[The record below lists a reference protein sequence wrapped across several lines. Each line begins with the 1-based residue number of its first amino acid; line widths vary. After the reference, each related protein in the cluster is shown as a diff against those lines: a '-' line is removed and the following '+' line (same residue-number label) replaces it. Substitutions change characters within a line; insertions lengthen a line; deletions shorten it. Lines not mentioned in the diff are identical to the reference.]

1 MKHWWIIL
9 VFVSGLMPGQ
19 NVRLPLKADW
29 QFRQKG
35 TQAFHPARVPG
46 TVHTDLLRNGLIKDP
61 FYGTNEAG
69 VQWIEQEDWEYST
82 SFEADQE
89 ILKHAHVEL
98 TFEGLDTYARV
109 FLNDRLI
116 LTGNNMFRYWTVDIR
131 QQLKPGKNNL
141 RVLFESAVKKGKAEA
156 AALPYTLPG
165 DEKVFTRKAQYQYG
179 WDWGPRLVTCG
190 IYKPVYLN
198 GWDDVRIKDLHYF
211 IQELHDSAARIGFV
225 TETEST
231 KDMSLEVGLQLGLND
246 DPANNQPRKAY
257 TLHIRK
263 GTQCDTVYYT
273 IPKPELWYTN
283 GLGKANLYHAT
294 LSIKRSGKLL
304 DQRSLAIGLKRLEL
318 VREKDAFGESFF
330 FRLNGKP
337 VFMKGANY
345 IPQHSFVTELRDS
358 NYKGLVK
365 LAKDAN
371 MNMLRVW
378 GGGLYEDEAFY
389 EQCDRNGI
397 LVWQDLM
404 FACAMYPGD
413 TAFVENVK
421 QEVAQQARRLR
432 NHTCLALWCG
442 NNEIDE
448 GWHNWGWQKQYKYS
462 AKDSTLIWNNYT
474 HLFHEAIPG
483 ILKQYDPHTAYWP
496 SSPSIGWGRKESL
509 VQGDAHYWGVW
520 WGMEPFDV
528 YEKKTGRF
536 MSEYGFQGMPSV
548 ALFKTF
554 CDTNDLHLNSAALKA
569 HQKHPTG
576 YQTIQTYMERD
587 YPVPSEF
594 EKLIYVSQLLQRDA
608 MKTAIE
614 AHRRAK
620 PYCMGTL
627 YWQLND
633 CWPVTSWSALDN
645 SSRPKALYYETKK
658 LFGDVSV
665 SVYKNGTDYEV
676 FVISDKATT
685 DQGVFR
691 MTLKNTKGDTLLH
704 KQNTLFIGANSSVI
718 HTRLKESELKGLS
731 KQELY
736 LSCSIRDA
744 SGNTITQNQFF
755 FVKPKELLLYDP
767 GISIAFSKEKDTLC
781 ISARHFVKDLYLFSD
796 QQELDLS
803 DNFINIEPGQ
813 TVKLS
818 MGQKLKPGTEL
829 KYFSLYHCSVSK

>member
-9 VFVSGLMPGQ
+9 VFVSEFLTGQ
-19 NVRLPLKADW
+19 NLSLPLKTGW
-29 QFRQKG
+29 HFRQKG
-35 TQAFHPARVPG
+35 KDVSYPASVPG

-61 FYGTNEAG
+61 FYGTNEAS
-69 VQWIEQEDWEYST
+69 VQWVEQEDWEYST
-82 SFEADQE
+82 SFEVGTGL
-89 ILKHAHVEL
+89 LKYHHVEL
-98 TFEGLDTYARV
+98 TFDGLDTYATV
-109 FLNDRLI
+109 FLNGQLI
-116 LTGNNMFRYWTVDIR
+116 LTCNNMFRSWTTDIKK
-131 QQLKPGKNNL
+131 QLKPGKNTL
-141 RVLFESAVKKGKAEA
+141 RIVFESAVKKGKAKA

-198 GWDDVRIKDLHYF
+198 CWNDVRLNDLSYF
-211 IQELHDSAARIGFV
+211 IQTLHDSVANIGFA

-231 KDMSLEVGLQLGLND
+231 KDLNLELELHLGLND
-246 DPANNQPRKAY
+246 TSAKAFQKSY
-257 TLHIRK
+257 TLTIKKGIQRDTFYYSIRK
-263 GTQCDTVYYT
+263 PQ
-273 IPKPELWYTN
+273 LWYSN
-283 GLGKANLYHAT
+283 GLGKANLYHARLHT
-294 LSIKRSGKLL
+294 VHQGKTV
-304 DQRSLAIGLKRLEL
+304 DQTSLAIGLKQLEL

-330 FRLNGKP
+330 FRLNGEP

-358 NYKGLVK
+358 NYKRIVK

-378 GGGLYEDEAFY
+378 GGGLYEDDAFY
-389 EQCDRNGI
+389 EQCDQNGI
-397 LVWQDLM
+397 LVWQDFM

-421 QEVAQQARRLR
+421 QEVAQQASRLR
-432 NHTCLALWCG
+432 NHPCLALWCG

-448 GWHNWGWQKQYKYS
+448 GWHNWGWQKQYNYS
-462 AKDSTLIWNNYT
+462 AKDSALIWNNYKT
-474 HLFHEAIPG
+474 LFQQAIPG

-520 WGMEPFDV
+520 WGMESFEV

-536 MSEYGFQGMPSV
+536 MSEYGFQGMPSLD
-548 ALFKTF
+548 LFKTF
-554 CDTNDLHLNSAALKA
+554 CDSSERHLSSATVKA

-587 YPVPSEF
+587 YPVPAGF
-594 EKLIYVSQLLQRDA
+594 EKFIYVSQLLQRDA
-608 MKTAIE
+608 MKIAIE
-614 AHRRAK
+614 AHRRAM

-645 SSRPKALYYETKK
+645 TYKPKALYYETKK
-658 LFGDVSV
+658 LFGWLSL
-665 SVYKNGTDYEV
+665 SIHQNGADYEV
-676 FVISDKATT
+676 FVISDKPV
-685 DQGVFR
+685 DEQGVFT

-704 KQNTLFIGANSSVI
+704 KQNTLFISSNSSVV

-731 KQELY
+731 KKELY

-744 SGNTITQNQFF
+744 QGNTITQNQFF

-767 GISIAFSKEKDTLC
+767 GISIELSTGRDTLS
-781 ISARHFVKDLYLFSD
+781 ISAKHFAKDLYLFSD
-796 QQELDLS
+796 QQELSLS

-813 TVKLS
+813 TVKLCA
-818 MGQKLKPGTEL
+818 GQKLKPGTTL